1 MKKAYH
7 QEDFKTKDEQLD
19 ENGWQVQLVHKV
31 VFYQHLQTLVLSSM
45 DRTKFQAASFAFLQ
59 F

>member
-7 QEDFKTKDEQLD
+7 QEGFKTKDEQLD

-31 VFYQHLQTLVLSSM
+31 MFYQHLQTLVLFSM
-45 DRTKFQAASFAFLQ
+45 DRTKFQAT
-59 F
+59 